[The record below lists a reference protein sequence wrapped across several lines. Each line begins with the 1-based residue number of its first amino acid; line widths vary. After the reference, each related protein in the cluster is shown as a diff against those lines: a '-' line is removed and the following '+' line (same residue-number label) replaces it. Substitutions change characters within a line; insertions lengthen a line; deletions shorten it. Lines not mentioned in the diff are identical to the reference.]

1 MCQELICK
9 RFPDVLGRTDTKEQA
24 MTTYF
29 GRLVPH
35 QSGTTIVKYALIATI
50 VSVAIF
56 STLGSLGSTLF
67 NTTFELAL
75 NSQADR

>member
-1 MCQELICK
+1 
-9 RFPDVLGRTDTKEQA
+9 LGSTDTKEQA
-24 MTTYF
+24 LQTPL
-29 GRLVPH
+29 GRVVSH
-35 QSGTTIVKYALIATI
+35 QSGTTILQYALIASI

-56 STLGSLGSTLF
+56 STLGTLGSTLF